1 MVRYSFC
8 AIFVAYVGFAAIKT
22 VIAGPTVG
30 EFNSTQ
36 IIPSVYKPTPKNPF
50 VGLTLDFEYSPL
62 DMDLVTRSVSE
73 ADLESRQVA
82 QIARVAVKVISKIV
96 DLVKGIIEKDKK
108 RRAHFT
114 NEVVDA
120 GTKAHP
126 EFNWIVCHPKHHY
139 NFKGVKGKD
148 WDHEH
153 KEFDVSFHK
162 TVGYEVYYLRE
173 GEFWLEGDGDYINVS
188 ILRQIGFRG
197 SFLLTACIYL

>member
-1 MVRYSFC
+1 MLRLSLC
-8 AIFVAYVGFAAIKT
+8 AIFLLYVGFAAITT
-22 VIAGPTVG
+22 VNAGPTVG

-36 IIPSVYKPTPKNPF
+36 ILPSVYKPSQKNPF

-82 QIARVAVKVISKIV
+82 QIARVAVKIISKIV
-96 DLVKGIIEKDKK
+96 DLVKGIIEKDKT

-114 NEVVDA
+114 QEVVGA
-120 GTKAHP
+120 GSKDHP

-162 TVGYEVYYLRE
+162 TVGYEIYYLRE

-188 ILRQIGFRG
+188 AFRPN
-197 SFLLTACIYL
+197 